1 MLETIPIV
9 KFGDKEDG
17 VHAAKRDLEMASSTH
32 TADSHDAMTEPSS
45 MTEEADAQPE
55 ADHDHEHVPD
65 AVADA
70 AAATTTVTTA
80 AAAANRD
87 MEAGNNNCPICTD
100 DFVKGQDVR
109 LLPCGHQFHPD
120 CIDPWLINVSG
131 TCPLCRIDL
140 NPASAETVEDGE
152 TAHEGGEAG
161 PQTVEAG
168 DSSQQTNSNR
178 HSRGLAGYLSDIRR
192 ARNAPVEERIEAL
205 RRLRESHQRQRNGDE
220 SATAEESQGR
230 RRYLAMR
237 LRERFRIRTRQH
249 GSEPTP

>member
-9 KFGDKEDG
+9 KFGDDKEDG
-17 VHAAKRDLEMASSTH
+17 VDAAKRDLEMASSTH
-32 TADSHDAMTEPSS
+32 TAESHDTTPELSPMH
-45 MTEEADAQPE
+45 EADPQPE
-55 ADHDHEHVPD
+55 ADHPDHPDHVTD
-65 AVADA
+65 ATTATTPA
-70 AAATTTVTTA
+70 AA
-80 AAAANRD
+80 D
-87 MEAGNNNCPICTD
+87 AGNNNCPICTD

-140 NPASAETVEDGE
+140 NPAASTETAEDGE
-152 TAHEGGEAG
+152 VHEEGDTT
-161 PQTVEAG
+161 PQTVDAIE
-168 DSSQQTNSNR
+168 SSNNQTNSNR

-205 RRLRESHQRQRNGDE
+205 RRLRESQQQRQQNGDE

-230 RRYLAMR
+230 RRHLAMR
-237 LRERFRIRTRQH
+237 LRDRFRIRTRQH
-249 GSEPTP
+249 GSEQPS

>member
-9 KFGDKEDG
+9 KFGDDKEDG

-32 TADSHDAMTEPSS
+32 TAESHDTTPEPSP
-45 MTEEADAQPE
+45 MNEADAQPE
-55 ADHDHEHVPD
+55 VDHDHVTD
-65 AVADA
+65 AAAAA
-70 AAATTTVTTA
+70 AAATTTATTA

-140 NPASAETVEDGE
+140 NPASAETAEDGE
-152 TAHEGGEAG
+152 TAHEEGEAA
-161 PQTVEAG
+161 PQTVEAA
-168 DSSQQTNSNR
+168 DSSHQTNNSNR
-178 HSRGLAGYLSDIRR
+178 HSRGLTGYLSDIRR

-205 RRLRESHQRQRNGDE
+205 RRLRESQRHQDGDE

-230 RRYLAMR
+230 RRHLAMR
-237 LRERFRIRTRQH
+237 LRDRFRIRTRQH

>member
-9 KFGDKEDG
+9 KFGDDKEDG
-17 VHAAKRDLEMASSTH
+17 VDAAKRDLEMASSTH
-32 TADSHDAMTEPSS
+32 TAESHDTTPELSPMH
-45 MTEEADAQPE
+45 EADPQPE
-55 ADHDHEHVPD
+55 ADHPDHPD
-65 AVADA
+65 HPDHVADA
-70 AAATTTVTTA
+70 TTAATTDAATTSTA
-80 AAAANRD
+80 AD
-87 MEAGNNNCPICTD
+87 AGNNNCPICTD

-140 NPASAETVEDGE
+140 NPAASTETAEDGE
-152 TAHEGGEAG
+152 VHEEGDTT
-161 PQTVEAG
+161 PQTVDAIE
-168 DSSQQTNSNR
+168 SSNNQTNSNR

-205 RRLRESHQRQRNGDE
+205 RRLRESQQQRQQNGDE

-230 RRYLAMR
+230 RRHLAMR
-237 LRERFRIRTRQH
+237 LRDRFRIRTRQH
-249 GSEPTP
+249 GSEQPS